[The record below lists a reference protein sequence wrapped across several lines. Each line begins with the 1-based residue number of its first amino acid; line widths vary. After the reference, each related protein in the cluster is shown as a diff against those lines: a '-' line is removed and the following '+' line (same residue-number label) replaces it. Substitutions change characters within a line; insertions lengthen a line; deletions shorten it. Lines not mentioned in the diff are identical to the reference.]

1 MDHGIRLNPW
11 PFVYLVLLL
20 HKEVFPQVV
29 GLCIFVLLIVEV
41 VVYRL
46 VIAHL
51 LVISSQPLHD
61 DTGDAYL
68 FLYGQR
74 RPFGMLKQYFVCRD
88 DVFVSLLT

>member
-1 MDHGIRLNPW
+1 MEEIIIRLNPW

-29 GLCIFVLLIVEV
+29 GLCILVLLVIEV
-41 VVYRL
+41 IVYRL

-74 RPFGMLKQYFVCRD
+74 TAFRYVKTIFR
-88 DVFVSLLT
+88 LTG

>member
-1 MDHGIRLNPW
+1 MICLNPW
-11 PFVYLVLLL
+11 PSVYIVLLL

-29 GLCIFVLLIVEV
+29 GLCILVLLVIEV
-41 VVYRL
+41 IVYRL

-61 DTGDAYL
+61 DAGDAYL

-74 RPFGMLKQYFVCRD
+74 TAFRYVKTKFR
-88 DVFVSLLT
+88 LTG

>member
-1 MDHGIRLNPW
+1 MEEIIISLNPW
-11 PFVYLVLLL
+11 PFVYLVLSL
-20 HKEVFPQVV
+20 HKEVFPEIVD
-29 GLCIFVLLIVEV
+29 LCILVLLIIEV

-74 RPFGMLKQYFVCRD
+74 TAFRYVKTKFRLPG
-88 DVFVSLLT
+88 